1 MLLVKKPRKRF
12 RDARSS
18 SVYDGYD
25 VPRLTN
31 LQEANTG
38 PYFLL
43 CMQFRILET
52 KRDIGLSKK
61 IQIHPLKPDMR
72 TPVDNDQKVINYN
85 ETLTL
90 EDSVD
95 KVCVFG
101 V

>member
-1 MLLVKKPRKRF
+1 MCNFSPISFPIFIVDWVSKYYCAQKCISVNDCFGKRNN
-12 RDARSS
+12 SMH
-18 SVYDGYD
+18 
-25 VPRLTN
+25 LKI
-31 LQEANTG
+31 Q
-38 PYFLL
+38 
-43 CMQFRILET
+43 ET